1 MKSDKSNKNKNA
13 GKVRNG
19 MKSAKAKGFIGWFLK
34 GSWKKRVLKIIGGL
48 ICVVALYF
56 LITVGITA
64 IRVGAINMDSLYA
77 NIDQSSTLYDK
88 SGNEIDTLHYT
99 EDRTVVSVEK
109 MPDNLKNAFIA
120 IEDKTFYKHHGFNF
134 RRMIGAVLSSITG
147 GSRISGTST
156 ITQQLARNAYLA
168 EIKSQRSISRKLSE
182 MYIAWRL
189 EHSLT
194 KDEILEAYL
203 NTIYLGYGN
212 YGVNAAARTYFSKS
226 VDELT
231 LAESAALAA
240 LPQAPDSYALITTDA
255 GENNAPI
262 AEVSYYTLNELDQAE
277 SEDGSA
283 DYSGY
288 SYDTYSYDN
297 SNDGDDGQS
306 DSEGTG
312 YYANDV
318 SKDRRNTVLAL
329 MAAQGYITEA
339 EADEANVDIVDIL
352 KASFEKSESPYT
364 YFTDYIS
371 DIVTKDLI
379 DKYGMSE
386 EEAQRMVYTGGLKIH
401 TTLNSEM
408 QEIIYNEFQD
418 DSNFP
423 TAIDDSEVQAAMVVT
438 EVGTGY
444 ISAMVGGRDASGS
457 KLFNRTIN
465 ARQPGSSIKPLS
477 VYGAALQKSYELA
490 KQNKTYSYIDYG
502 IDNQGTDYWG
512 DYITAS
518 SVVVD
523 EPLTIDGEEWP
534 QNFTRTFSGWNTFR
548 RALQQSINTCAVKI
562 LLQVGADYSIE
573 TLKNFGL
580 TTVVDD
586 ESEQVNDVNPA
597 ALALG
602 AMTYGVTPLEM
613 SLAYGAFPNG
623 GKRNKAVCYTR
634 VADRDGKTLL
644 TGEIESTRVIDEGVA
659 WIMTDLLKSVVSEG
673 IAGNARI
680 SGVEAGGKTGTT
692 NDLFDIWFD
701 GFTPDYSGVLWIGTD
716 LNVEMNGGSYQ
727 AARLWGKIM
736 GQVTGIRDGE
746 YREMP
751 SSGVEKNG
759 EYYSVGTEENLGAY
773 GGGSGGSKSDDAD
786 VEEEIV
792 DTEPGDAVETPEAT
806 DNPGGSSGG
815 QDSSGSGGSGGSGSG
830 DASGSGGSDSGSGS
844 GDSGSGSGGSG
855 SGGTDSG
862 GSGGGSDSGGSG
874 GSDSG
879 GSGGGSDAG
888 GSSGGSSG
896 GGESGGSGGDGGSE
910 GGE

>member
-1 MKSDKSNKNKNA
+1 MKSDKSNMKKNA
-13 GKVRNG
+13 RKVRNG
-19 MKSAKAKGFIGWFLK
+19 MKSTKAKSFLGWFLK

-56 LITVGITA
+56 FITVGITA
-64 IRVGAINMDSLYA
+64 VRVGAINMDSLYA
-77 NIDQSSTLYDK
+77 NIDQSSTLYDRN
-88 SGNEIDTLHYT
+88 GNEIDTLHYT

-134 RRMIGAVLSSITG
+134 RRMVGAVLSSITG

-212 YGVNAAARTYFSKS
+212 YGVNAAARTYFSKT

-240 LPQAPDSYALITTDA
+240 LPQAPDSYALITTEA
-255 GENNAPI
+255 GEDNKPI
-262 AEVSYYTLNELDQAE
+262 AEVSYYTLNELDEAEAE
-277 SEDGSA
+277 SEDESA

-288 SYDTYSYDN
+288 SYNTYRYDN
-297 SNDGDDGQS
+297 SYDGDDGQS
-306 DSEGTG
+306 DGEGTG

-318 SKDRRNTVLAL
+318 SKDRRNTVLSL
-329 MAAQGYITEA
+329 MAAQGYISEA

-352 KASFEKSESPYT
+352 KPSFEKSESPYT

-371 DIVTKDLI
+371 DIVTQDLI
-379 DKYGMSE
+379 DEYGMSE

-465 ARQPGSSIKPLS
+465 TRQPGSSIKPLA

-502 IDNQGTDYWG
+502 IDSQGTDYWG

-644 TGEIESTRVIDEGVA
+644 TGEIESTKVIDEGVA

-751 SSGVEKNG
+751 SSVVEKNG

-815 QDSSGSGGSGGSGSG
+815 QDSSGSGGSG
-830 DASGSGGSDSGSGS
+830 
-844 GDSGSGSGGSG
+844 DSGSGSGGSG

-862 GSGGGSDSGGSG
+862 GSGDSGSGGSG

-879 GSGGGSDAG
+879 GSGGGSSGGSDSG
-888 GSSGGSSG
+888 SGSGSSGGDSG
-896 GGESGGSGGDGGSE
+896 TE